1 MSFFYT
7 DTNGDAATATAIA
20 ALLLQVHARMDRG
33 GGDGG
38 SGACGGCEH
47 LTKTLSWHQVPLAW
61 LRMGTHWWD
70 LKVNGGNGVHFSLSL
85 PSW

>member
-47 LTKTLSWHQVPLAW
+47 LTKTLS
-61 LRMGTHWWD
+61 
-70 LKVNGGNGVHFSLSL
+70 
-85 PSW
+85 